1 MAEEKTFTINLR
13 REFIKKPNYNR
24 SKKAINAKKEYT
36 LKQLKT
42 KEVKIGQK
50 LNLKIWER
58 GRKNPPPKVKVKAIV
73 EDNISYVDLPGFE
86 FIKQKPKE
94 EKKSVADKLLGK
106 KTQSEQKQEEKKAEE
121 KELAKEAE
129 KEIEVKEK
137 KEHKKGITAQ
147 KTKTQEEM
155 IEKVKDEGQKIG
167 RTGKKG
173 SK

>member
-13 REFIKKPNYNR
+13 REFIKKPNYKR

-42 KEVKIGQK
+42 KEVKIGPK

-73 EDNISYVDLPGFE
+73 EDNIAYVELPGFE
-86 FIKQKPKE
+86 FIKQKQKE
-94 EKKSVADKLLGK
+94 EK
-106 KTQSEQKQEEKKAEE
+106 KKAEE